1 MPRLLPSVRPTLW
14 PEAAASKQ
22 SAAAPPIA
30 PTSLAPA
37 ESDAVAAVLG
47 AEAAAA
53 DWARKPTAPADGFA
67 ALGGRPT
74 KRQRG
79 DHEWAVK

>member
-1 MPRLLPSVRPTLW
+1 M
-14 PEAAASKQ
+14 
-22 SAAAPPIA
+22 
-30 PTSLAPA
+30 
-37 ESDAVAAVLG
+37 AAVLG

-53 DWARKPTAPADGFA
+53 DWARKPAGPTDGFA
-67 ALGGRPT
+67 ALGGRPA